1 MRDEVIGKKWIY
13 LERNTPQTEGGPS
26 QREGAA
32 AGYYGVVSF
41 YRVGY
46 FHRLMSGRSISAL
59 LGKGWGFPGIG
70 PPPTF

>member
-41 YRVGY
+41 YRVG
-46 FHRLMSGRSISAL
+46 
-59 LGKGWGFPGIG
+59 
-70 PPPTF
+70 